1 MPLDLNCE
9 LKKVDDNH
17 YFSEMEIGEMI
28 LNNYAKEFEEKLT
41 AEILDR
47 CERKLNELGW
57 YKQPEKEPDSIEK
70 IKNDAIKP
78 SAQYWNCGNV
88 HDCTNCPS
96 KIDDET
102 PSEYYRTCGCLEAMK
117 LDLIERTMKVTEGK

>member
-47 CERKLNELGW
+47 CERKLNKLGW
-57 YKQPEKEPDSIEK
+57 YKQTEPEPEPKDSLALIKE
-70 IKNDAIKP
+70 DATKDYEE
-78 SAQYWNCGNV
+78 YWKCADIV
-88 HDCTNCPS
+88 
-96 KIDDET
+96 
-102 PSEYYRTCGCLEAMK
+102 GCAS
-117 LDLIERTMKVTEGK
+117 RSN